1 MNLIN
6 TIVEWVVFSSKD
18 PARISLT
25 VRGILV
31 GVVPFIIAGAGLAD
45 INVGPDELNGI
56 VDSIIFL
63 IQAFLTFV
71 AASMTVW
78 GLVRKLLNTI
88 KVHQE
93 VTHR

>member
-1 MNLIN
+1 M
-6 TIVEWVVFSSKD
+6 
-18 PARISLT
+18 
-25 VRGILV
+25 
-31 GVVPFIIAGAGLAD
+31 AD